1 MGQFSKIRL
10 PQGQAWRGAV
20 IVSVVLVLLVG
31 TLVALN
37 LTLTGTGKLKDLAGV
52 IQLVVTV
59 FAIIAGGIFAAY
71 KWQVFRES
79 EPHLTIT
86 NEVSHR
92 PVGDSYVH
100 IAVTAILHNS
110 SKVKMEFREAFFL
123 LQKISPVSEE
133 EVEALYTQVFRDRK
147 YDNLQWPTLDEAPRN
162 WEKEVL
168 IVEPGESHQETC
180 EFVILADIES
190 VMIYTYF
197 HNSQFSQSS
206 STPEGWSAT
215 TVYDI
220 MDRV

>member
-1 MGQFSKIRL
+1 MRQLSKIHL
-10 PQGQAWRGAV
+10 PRGQAWRGAV

-37 LTLTGTGKLKDLAGV
+37 LTLAGTGKLKDLAGV
-52 IQLVVTV
+52 IQSVVTA

-92 PVGDSYVH
+92 LVGDSYVH

-123 LQKISPVSEE
+123 LQQISPVSDEDIEGLYDQAYTGEE
-133 EVEALYTQVFRDRK
+133 QGD
-147 YDNLQWPTLDEAPRN
+147 LQWPTLDETLRTWRDN
-162 WEKEVL
+162 EL
-168 IVEPGESHQETC
+168 IVEPGESHQEIW
-180 EFVILADIES
+180 EFIVSNDVES

-197 HNSQFSQSS
+197 YNSRLPQGPQGGGQRQSL
-206 STPEGWSAT
+206 
-215 TVYDI
+215 I
-220 MDRV
+220 

>member
-1 MGQFSKIRL
+1 M
-10 PQGQAWRGAV
+10 

-37 LTLTGTGKLKDLAGV
+37 LTLAGTGKLKDLAGV
-52 IQLVVTV
+52 IQSVVIA

-92 PVGDSYVH
+92 LVGDSYVH

-133 EVEALYTQVFRDRK
+133 EVEALYAQVFRDRE
-147 YDNLQWPTLDEAPRN
+147 YDNLQWPTLDEA
-162 WEKEVL
+162 
-168 IVEPGESHQETC
+168 H
-180 EFVILADIES
+180 VI
-190 VMIYTYF
+190 
-197 HNSQFSQSS
+197 
-206 STPEGWSAT
+206 GK
-215 TVYDI
+215 
-220 MDRV
+220 RRC